1 MPAPASNAAGIL
13 LYLLGVF
20 LFAVNDALGKWL
32 VADYTV
38 AQLMLLRSVGA
49 LLVLAVMAWQM
60 RPALVSGGQ
69 WGLQLARILFMAG
82 DTFSFYHS
90 TVTMPLADVMTFYMA
105 APLIITALSVPFLG
119 EKVGVPRW
127 AAVIVGFVGV
137 VTALQPT
144 SAAFSPTSLVALF
157 GATNF
162 ALAMLVTR
170 RLKDQHWLPLVTW
183 QFVGAGLLAGAVS
196 PAGWITPGWL
206 DLGLMGLVGIVSMVC
221 FACITKALSI
231 APASLLAPFQ
241 YSSIVWAVII
251 GYIVWRD
258 VPTPAVLLGNLL
270 IVASGLFVF
279 YRESVRGKD
288 VAKRLEPIP

>member
-1 MPAPASNAAGIL
+1 MPRPASPAAGIF
-13 LYLLGVF
+13 LYLTGVF

-49 LLVLAVMAWQM
+49 LIVLAAMIWRLKPSLAI
-60 RPALVSGGQ
+60 GQ
-69 WGLQLARILFMAG
+69 WGLQAARILFMAG

-90 TVTMPLADVMTFYMA
+90 TITMPLADVMTFYMA

-119 EKVGVPRW
+119 EKVGLPRW
-127 AAVIVGFVGV
+127 AAVVVGFLGV
-137 VTALQPT
+137 VVALQPT
-144 SAAFSPTSLVALF
+144 SAAFSPTALVALF
-157 GATNF
+157 GATMF

-183 QFVGAGLLAGAVS
+183 QFLGAGVMAGVLS
-196 PAGWITPGWL
+196 PVGWIVPGPV
-206 DLGLMGLVGIVSMVC
+206 DLGLMGLVGVVSMVC

-241 YSSIVWAVII
+241 YSSIVWAVIL
-251 GYIVWRD
+251 GYLVWRD
-258 VPTPAVLLGNLL
+258 VPTPAVLLGNAL

-279 YRESVRGKD
+279 YRESLRGAD